1 MREERKNFFY
11 RTFFFASAR
20 GHIRFGWNLII
31 FGWKSLKKCPMSSDS
46 YVESLAVLDTLINDV
61 ELGKAQLLDGRG
73 NVNWVDQR
81 FGNSML
87 HVLAF
92 RDLCD
97 QLKLLIAFGADVNVR
112 NKVRTSHCLYSKIS

>member
-1 MREERKNFFY
+1 
-11 RTFFFASAR
+11 
-20 GHIRFGWNLII
+20 
-31 FGWKSLKKCPMSSDS
+31 MSSDS

-97 QLKLLIAFGADVNVR
+97 QLKLLISFGADINVR
-112 NKVRTSHCLYSKIS
+112 NKVRTHFVRT